1 MFKSSQHKSRITI
14 IIWKTPC
21 LFLANGRGYQLKDLE
36 RARYHK
42 KYLMFKIL
50 TILAATDV
58 QLPHKALGLPDIS
71 VLVADL
77 TQTTK
82 ETMLIYVMTAL
93 KSTLIRI
100 SKRSKQLM
108 YRVITAITPF
118 WEFFSTLMDIMISE
132 YHLAR
137 YFYIIIF
144 HCSNYYQHYNFNFI

>member
-1 MFKSSQHKSRITI
+1 
-14 IIWKTPC
+14 
-21 LFLANGRGYQLKDLE
+21 
-36 RARYHK
+36 
-42 KYLMFKIL
+42 
-50 TILAATDV
+50 
-58 QLPHKALGLPDIS
+58 
-71 VLVADL
+71 
-77 TQTTK
+77 
-82 ETMLIYVMTAL
+82 MTAL

-118 WEFFSTLMDIMISE
+118 WEFFSTLRDIMISE